1 MRLAR
6 AIIVLLGLGNA
17 LAGLTLLFAP
27 QWFFTNI
34 APFEPFNRHFMGDIG
49 AFNLP
54 IGVGMIYAAFQPRH
68 HALIALGLAANAV
81 HTLNHLYDS
90 LWPLHDLEHF
100 LRDGLPLLLSTLA
113 LGWAYLRFGKGEDN
127 GKSSTAQ
134 RV

>member
-1 MRLAR
+1 MNLAR
-6 AIIVLLGLGNA
+6 GIVVLLGLGNT
-17 LAGLTLLFAP
+17 LAGLALLFAP
-27 QWFFTNI
+27 QWFFANV

-54 IGVGMIYAAFQPRH
+54 IGLGMIYAAFRPQH
-68 HALIALGLAANAV
+68 HALIALGLAANGL

-90 LWPLHDLEHF
+90 LWPGRDLEHF

-113 LGWAYLRFGKGEDN
+113 LGWAYLQFIKGENN